1 VTRVP
6 SLGPRGEGW
15 VAAQVV
21 LFVALAVAGRAGPQW
36 GGAML
41 VIGAAAGAALIAAG
55 AILAIRGVLDLR
67 PSLTAL
73 PKPRPD
79 GVLIETGTY
88 RLVRHP
94 IYGGIVLAAFGWG
107 LATASWLALILAA
120 VTAAFF
126 TLKSHR
132 EEAWLLDHYPG
143 YAAYRARTRRMV
155 PLIY

>member
-15 VAAQVV
+15 VVAQVV
-21 LFVALAVAGRAGPQW
+21 LFVALAVAGQAGPQW
-36 GGAML
+36 GGALL
-41 VIGAAAGAALIAAG
+41 VLTAVTGALLIGAG

-67 PSLTAL
+67 GSLTAL

-79 GVLIETGTY
+79 GTLVETGSY

-107 LATASWLALILAA
+107 LATASWPALILAA
-120 VTAAFF
+120 ATSGFF
-126 TLKSHR
+126 AMKSHR
-132 EEAWLLDHYPG
+132 EEAWLIEHYAG
-143 YAAYRARTRRMV
+143 YEAYQARTRRMV
-155 PLIY
+155 PFLY

>member
-1 VTRVP
+1 
-6 SLGPRGEGW
+6 
-15 VAAQVV
+15 
-21 LFVALAVAGRAGPQW
+21 
-36 GGAML
+36 ML
-41 VIGAAAGAALIAAG
+41 VISAVMGAAMIGAGAV
-55 AILAIRGVLDLR
+55 LAVRGVLDLR

-107 LATASWLALILAA
+107 LATASLPALVLAA

-132 EEAWLLDHYPG
+132 EEAWLLDHYTG
-143 YAAYRARTRRMV
+143 YAAYQARTRRMV
-155 PLIY
+155 PFIY